1 MGSSP
6 WGHKESDTIGV
17 TEHAG
22 TLRPPCASPQK
33 TPSCPFP
40 ANPPP
45 PREMAVSPSITQMS
59 FACSPPSH
67 KQNRA
72 VRSLLRLCFHLLSLT
87 ILSIEK
93 LLLRASPWW
102 LSGEESAC

>member
-40 ANPPP
+40 ANPPHLE
-45 PREMAVSPSITQMS
+45 RWLLA
-59 FACSPPSH
+59 PPSH
-67 KQNRA
+67 RCA
-72 VRSLLRLCFHLLSLT
+72 LPALRLHTNRIVQCVLSCVSASTFFHSPYCLLKSY
-87 ILSIEK
+87 
-93 LLLRASPWW
+93 
-102 LSGEESAC
+102 C